1 MNRDAFNAL
10 VTAVLM
16 VIGLIALNPAA
27 IRGDRHS
34 TSPEPCDFLNT
45 CSPGFNPG
53 GNNSMDTPGA
63 SPDESPEKYPASI
76 TTTQR
81 KSVFNHQFVVD

>member
-1 MNRDAFNAL
+1 MNRDTFNAL

-45 CSPGFNPG
+45 CSPDLKSGEKKPPE
-53 GNNSMDTPGA
+53 TPEM
-63 SPDESPEKYPASI
+63 SPNEHPEKYPSSI
-76 TTTQR
+76 TATQR
-81 KSVFNHQFVVD
+81 KSTVNHQFIVD